1 MRSRVLGGSGAPPF
15 SRRTARSAE
24 TCGDETSAADE
35 AFGCR
40 IAAAPPS
47 PPGDPAELAALAA
60 TSAFDGVVVRPA
72 GSVTARTFCGAGIG
86 ATRRLERAAAAG
98 AAALFADF
106 AED

>member
-24 TCGDETSAADE
+24 TCGDDTSTADE
-35 AFGCR
+35 AFACR
-40 IAAAPPS
+40 IVAAPPA
-47 PPGDPAELAALAA
+47 PPGDPAAPAA
-60 TSAFDGVVVRPA
+60 TSALDCVAVRPT